1 MNIKVELKN
10 YLKYK
15 GDIANLQGELIE
27 IQEDIG
33 LSGGVNDATGIRA
46 KGFKKSAMELQA
58 ISNVLKE
65 KSILNKIEKLKRRMK
80 FIEDIAEALK
90 EEQRIVI
97 KGFFIEG
104 KSNKKIAKE
113 LKDLIGIEFSTE
125 AVKKRKKRI
134 IRNLQKKYNKN

>member
-1 MNIKVELKN
+1 MDIKKELNN
-10 YLKYK
+10 YFEYK
-15 GDIANLQGELIE
+15 KEIATLQGELIE

-33 LSGGVNDATGIRA
+33 LSGGGNDATGIRA